1 MLNVSRETLRKEGQQ
16 ELNVS
21 RETFYIDMLA
31 INSPVGFPVLISSHH
46 LYPLLYSEYNPR

>member
-31 INSPVGFPVLISSHH
+31 INAPVCFPALIPSNH
-46 LYPLLYSEYNPR
+46 L